1 MDATL
6 RLTDLLGRPVVA
18 ADGVRVGR
26 VADFAVDH
34 AERYPRV
41 TAIGIRRGRR
51 VLVEPWSSVRRLEP
65 QAIVVDAGDG
75 EPRADLYLARDLLD
89 AQVVD
94 IAGQRLARVGEI
106 ELALRGTELRAIA
119 VDVSLGAVLRRLGLS
134 RLGTRMAR
142 EEIAWDGLHFATGRG
157 HQVQLASPAAAVHR
171 LEPAELLALISRLP
185 PERGAEVLA
194 AVPAERAARVREL
207 PRRRHRP
214 RFPVMRVRKRA
225 PS

>member
-26 VADFAVDH
+26 VADVAVDH

-51 VLVEPWSSVRRLEP
+51 VLVAAWSSVRRLEP
-65 QAIVVDAGDG
+65 QAIVVDIGDG

-134 RLGTRMAR
+134 RLGAGWHAKRSRGTVCTSRPGEVIRYSSPAR
-142 EEIAWDGLHFATGRG
+142 PPRSIAW
-157 HQVQLASPAAAVHR
+157 
-171 LEPAELLALISRLP
+171 SR
-185 PERGAEVLA
+185 
-194 AVPAERAARVREL
+194 
-207 PRRRHRP
+207 
-214 RFPVMRVRKRA
+214 
-225 PS
+225 PSCWS